1 HGSTYGGNPLAMAVG
16 NAVLDVMLQPGFLD
30 NALKV
35 GSHLKQQ
42 LAMLVDKHPKV
53 LKGVR
58 GMGLMLG
65 LEAVVENTK
74 LVDAAREEGLL
85 TVGAGEN
92 VVRIAAPLIISDAQ
106 VKEGIDA
113 LDRACSKLA

>member
-1 HGSTYGGNPLAMAVG
+1 MAGPL
-16 NAVLDVMLQPGFLD
+16 
-30 NALKV
+30 
-35 GSHLKQQ
+35 Q
-42 LAMLVDKHPKV
+42 LIATAPM
-53 LKGVR
+53 
-58 GMGLMLG
+58 G

-92 VVRIAAPLIISDAQ
+92 VGRIAAPLIISDAQ
-106 VKEGIDA
+106 VQEGIDA